1 MSAPVTV
8 SYMSAEEIEAYKKKH
23 ENKRQKKMDKPAD
36 WRWPQNRKRGNQ
48 NEN

>member
-8 SYMSAEEIEAYKKKH
+8 SYMSAEELEAYKKKH

-36 WRWPQNRKRGNQ
+36 WRWPQNRKRDA
-48 NEN
+48 